1 MSSTREILLPDIG
14 DFKDVEI
21 IEVMV
26 AAGDVVE
33 AEAPLIALE
42 SDKATMEVP
51 APAAGTIQAV
61 KVNVGDRISEG
72 DLIAIMET
80 AGSEAQAA
88 APVAAAQA
96 AQEAE
101 AVVPAGA
108 SADEELEGDE
118 DKSPPAPS
126 YTRRAPATLP
136 PPVQLSGTAPP
147 HASPS
152 VRRFARELGADLRAI
167 RGSGSK
173 GRITRDDVK
182 AWIKGELSQPRGG
195 AGGLA
200 ITPQPDIDF
209 SKFGSVDIQDMPR
222 IKKISG
228 PHLQRAW
235 VSIPHV
241 THHDE
246 VDVTELEAFRQS
258 LKPEAER
265 QGARVTSMLFIM
277 KALVAS
283 LKEFPRL
290 NASLTP
296 DGQRLVLKQYYHIG
310 IAVDTPKGLLVPV
323 IRDVDKKGVWELAKE
338 MGEVSARAREGKLT
352 PTEMQGGCISIS
364 NLGGIGGTAFT
375 PIINAPE
382 VAILGLSRSRMQPFW
397 NGKEFEPR
405 LMMPLDLSYDHRVI
419 DGAEAARFVVHLR
432 EMVDDVRRMV
442 L

>member
-1 MSSTREILLPDIG
+1 MSSTQEISLPDIG

-21 IEVMV
+21 IEVLV
-26 AAGDVVE
+26 APGDAVE
-33 AEAPLIALE
+33 AEAPLIVLE
-42 SDKATMEVP
+42 TDKATMEVP
-51 APAAGTIQAV
+51 APSAGTIQAV
-61 KVNVGDRISEG
+61 RVAVGDRVSEG
-72 DLIAIMET
+72 DLIATMET
-80 AGSEAQAA
+80 TDG
-88 APVAAAQA
+88 P
-96 AQEAE
+96 AQEAAPAAAVQAAPE
-101 AVVPAGA
+101 AETPASA
-108 SADEELEGDE
+108 PADEELEGDE
-118 DKSPPAPS
+118 DKAPPAPS
-126 YTRRAPATLP
+126 YTRRAPTTLP

-167 RGSGSK
+167 RGSGIK
-173 GRITRDDVK
+173 GRITRVDVK
-182 AWIKGELSQPRGG
+182 AWVKGELGKPRGE
-195 AGGLA
+195 AGGLGVA
-200 ITPQPDIDF
+200 PPPEIDF
-209 SKFGSVDIQDMPR
+209 SKFGDVDIQDLPR

-265 QGARVTSMLFIM
+265 QGVRITGLLFIM

-290 NASLTP
+290 NASLTA
-296 DGQRLVLKQYYHIG
+296 DGQRLVHKQYYHIG

-338 MGEVSARAREGKLT
+338 MGEISARARDGKLT

-382 VAILGLSRSRMQPFW
+382 VAILGLSRSRMQPVW

-419 DGAEAARFVVHLR
+419 DGAEAARFAVHLR
-432 EMVDDVRRMV
+432 QMVDDVRRMV

>member
-1 MSSTREILLPDIG
+1 
-14 DFKDVEI
+14 
-21 IEVMV
+21 
-26 AAGDVVE
+26 
-33 AEAPLIALE
+33 
-42 SDKATMEVP
+42 MEVP
-51 APAAGTIQAV
+51 APSAGTIQTV
-61 KVNVGDRISEG
+61 KVAVGDRISKG
-72 DLIAIMET
+72 DLIATME
-80 AGSEAQAA
+80 AADGVAQEAAPAAPAEPVAPAAAA
-88 APVAAAQA
+88 APALAPAAAQL
-96 AQEAE
+96 
-101 AVVPAGA
+101 A
-108 SADEELEGDE
+108 SDE
-118 DKSPPAPS
+118 DKSPPPPS
-126 YTRRAPATLP
+126 YTRRTPTALP
-136 PPVQLSGTAPP
+136 PPVQLAGTAPP

-152 VRRFARELGADLRAI
+152 VRRFARELGADLRAV
-167 RGSGSK
+167 RGSGGK
-173 GRITRDDVK
+173 GRITRADVK
-182 AWIKGELSQPRGG
+182 AWVKGELSQPRGA

-200 ITPQPDIDF
+200 VAPQPEIDF
-209 SKFGSVDIQDMPR
+209 SKFGSVDIQELTR
-222 IKKISG
+222 IQKISG

-265 QGARVTSMLFIM
+265 QGARITGMLFIM

-290 NASLTP
+290 NASLTT
-296 DGQRLVLKQYYHIG
+296 DGQRLVFKQYYHIG
-310 IAVDTPKGLLVPV
+310 IAVDTPRGLLVPV

-338 MGEVSARAREGKLT
+338 MGEISARARDGKLT
-352 PTEMQGGCISIS
+352 PAEMQGGCISIS

-382 VAILGLSRSRMQPFW
+382 VAILGLSRSRMQPVW

-432 EMVDDVRRMV
+432 KMVDDVRRMV